1 MFFISLEMNPA
12 CLSMQTML
20 DEAVNT
26 NIAKDDSLDNSFLL
40 EFAKTKFVGCI
51 IIDIIIKVHNN

>member
-1 MFFISLEMNPA
+1 MNPA

-26 NIAKDDSLDNSFLL
+26 NIAEDDSLDNSFLL